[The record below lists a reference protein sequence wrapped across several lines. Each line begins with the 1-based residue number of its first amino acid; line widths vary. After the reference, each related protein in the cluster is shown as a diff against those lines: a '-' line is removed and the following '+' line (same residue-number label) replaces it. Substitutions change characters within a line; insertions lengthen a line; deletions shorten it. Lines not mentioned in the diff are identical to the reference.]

1 MQSRNLLAALTFGL
15 FSFTASAAEIKVAVA
30 SNFTDTMN
38 DIAAAFETSTG
49 HKLSLSNGSSG
60 KFYAQIKNGAPFEIF
75 FSADVEK
82 PLQLEKDGLTVPDTR
97 FTYAIG
103 MLALWSAKPGF
114 VDTEGKILSQGNFNK
129 LAIANPR
136 LAPYGVAAMQ
146 ILEELGIA
154 QALKAKLVQ
163 GENIAQTFQFV
174 ETGNAELGFIALS
187 QIMKRG
193 AITKGSTWI
202 VPSYLHKPVRQDAVL
217 LKAGADSAAAR
228 QLLKFMRSRQ
238 ATSIIAAYGYRRAQ
252 D

>member
-1 MQSRNLLAALTFGL
+1 MEPRKIFFALALGL
-15 FSFTASAAEIKVAVA
+15 FSFTASADEIKVAVA
-30 SNFTDTMN
+30 SNFTTTMN
-38 DIAAAFETSTG
+38 DIAAAFEASTG
-49 HKLSLSNGSSG
+49 HKLSLSYGSSG

-82 PLQLEKDGLTVPDTR
+82 PLQLEKDGLTVADTR

-103 MLALWSAKPGF
+103 MLALWSSKPGL

-146 ILEELGIA
+146 VLE
-154 QALKAKLVQ
+154 ALNITKSLKPKLVQ

-193 AITKGSTWI
+193 LITKGSTWI

-217 LKAGADSAAAR
+217 LKAGADSTAAR